1 MGKLASKIISLH
13 KHLGRKC
20 GFKCVIVP
28 MANNFKSPFAA
39 AAIQTGH
46 FLVVFALNSLSSLQ
60 QPINR
65 DLRGCGTLLQHFQ
78 LFFITKEKLA
88 QGHQKKGKNGERVGK
103 KVNRFLQI
111 VLLHL
116 NSQI

>member
-1 MGKLASKIISLH
+1 
-13 KHLGRKC
+13 
-20 GFKCVIVP
+20 
-28 MANNFKSPFAA
+28 MANNFMSPFAA

-46 FLVVFALNSLSSLQ
+46 FLALNSLSSLQ

-65 DLRGCGTLLQHFQ
+65 DLRDCGTLLQHFQ

-88 QGHQKKGKNGERVGK
+88 QGHQKKGENGERVGK